1 MLRQLA
7 YKKQTGIFC
16 DIDWF
21 FNVNFNF
28 IKKNIWNSKQYMY
41 TVNKFREFLPQ
52 EPSHHFAMLR
62 LKKITKNNEDA
73 ENTVMTHKCFLS
85 GY

>member
-1 MLRQLA
+1 
-7 YKKQTGIFC
+7 
-16 DIDWF
+16 
-21 FNVNFNF
+21 
-28 IKKNIWNSKQYMY
+28 MY